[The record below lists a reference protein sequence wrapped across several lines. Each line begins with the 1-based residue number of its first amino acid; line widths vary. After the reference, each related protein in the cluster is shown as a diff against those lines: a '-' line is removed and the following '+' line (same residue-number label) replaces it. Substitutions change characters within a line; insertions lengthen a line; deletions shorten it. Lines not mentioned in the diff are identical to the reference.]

1 VSTGVTDVIS
11 RLTEQDKA
19 CPNQKFALV
28 GYSQGAG
35 VMRGAA
41 PKIPQ
46 AIQDKKIAAVV
57 MYGDPGLKR
66 NAKFPPALQSRLF
79 ENCAPGDPVSSSLSS
94 SIEFLTKLSG
104 LYGDGGGWIRCSLKI
119 QFTGH

>member
-1 VSTGVTDVIS
+1 VSTGVTDVIN

-46 AIQDKKIAAVV
+46 AIQDRKIAAVV

-66 NAKFPPALQSRLF
+66 NAKFPPALQSKLF
-79 ENCAPGDPVSSSLSS
+79 ENCAPGDPVRSSHLAH
-94 SIEFLTKLSG
+94 L
-104 LYGDGGGWIRCSLKI
+104 C
-119 QFTGH
+119 